1 MDRSP
6 ETAADGGLVSPTRRE
21 LLAGAAK
28 AGTLVSGAVL
38 LGACG
43 GSSAPS
49 STGGGA
55 SGASST
61 SSGPHGVTELPGGT
75 PKRGGTFTVGV
86 LSGGQE
92 ENLFPGTSVG
102 TPDFVRDYNLYNL
115 LFYLGPNVTPL
126 IPGLALSAESSK
138 DAKTWTFRLRD
149 GVTWHDGKPFT
160 AADVAYNFQS
170 VWSNPSLNYS
180 SGFLAGLVDLKA
192 VRQDG
197 KLTVHVPLN
206 TPVAQFPTLFAY
218 FDFPVVQ
225 QGATVKSTARHPVGT
240 GPFTY
245 QSLTPGSHSV
255 FTANKD
261 YWESGKPYV
270 DQLVVDSSFTDT
282 NALFSALLAG
292 KINLFPS
299 LPLVTARQQLTAK
312 QVQILESPVA
322 AQSYMFA
329 MRVDKGPFAD
339 NRARTAMKLLVDRQ
353 AMIDGAWAGFG
364 DVADDLLAPNTQYY
378 AADLKRDRDL
388 DQAKSL
394 LQKAGLA
401 GATITLPTC
410 NFLPGMVES
419 STILAQQAAEAG
431 LKINVDVRSAAT
443 YFTPAGGFL
452 TRPFGY
458 EVDQPVG
465 SLLVAYRS
473 EYTPDAPY
481 PDTHWGSQPGGAA
494 AQRLIS
500 KAIGATNPAQA
511 ASLWRQ
517 CQLQQFHEGGYLVW
531 GNLPYVDAA
540 ASNVRGLKAGAGF
553 SYNNWRLQ
561 DGWLA

>member
-21 LLAGAAK
+21 LLAGAAR
-28 AGTLVSGAVL
+28 AGALVSGAVL

-43 GSSAPS
+43 GSPAPS
-49 STGGGA
+49 GTGGSA
-55 SGASST
+55 SGGSSI
-61 SSGPHGVTELPGGT
+61 SSRPHGVTELPGGT
-75 PKRGGTFTVGV
+75 PRRGGTFTVGV

-92 ENLFPGTSVG
+92 ENLFPGTPAG

-115 LFYLGPNVTPL
+115 LFYLGPDATSL
-126 IPGLALSAESSK
+126 IPGLALSAESDA

-160 AADVAYNFQS
+160 AADVAYNFRS
-170 VWSNPSLNYS
+170 VWSDPSLNYS
-180 SGFLAGLVDLKA
+180 SGLLAGLVDLKA

-225 QGATVKSTARHPVGT
+225 QGATAKGTARHPVGT
-240 GPFTY
+240 GPFRY
-245 QSLTPGSHSV
+245 QSLTPGRHSV
-255 FTANKD
+255 FTANTD

-270 DQLVVDSSFTDT
+270 DRLVVDSSFTDT
-282 NALFSALLAG
+282 NTLFSALLEG

-339 NRARTAMKLLVDRQ
+339 NRARTAMKLLADRQ

-364 DVADDLLAPNTQYY
+364 DVAYDLLAPNTRYY
-378 AADLKRDRDL
+378 AAGLTRDRDL
-388 DQAKSL
+388 DQARSL
-394 LQKAGLA
+394 LRKAGLA

-410 NFLPGMVES
+410 DFLPGMVES
-419 STILAQQAAEAG
+419 SKILAQQAAEAG

-443 YFTPAGGFL
+443 YFTPAGGYL
-452 TRPFGY
+452 TRPFGCK
-458 EVDQPVG
+458 VDQPAG

-473 EYTPDAPY
+473 GYTPHAPY
-481 PDTHWGSQPGGAA
+481 PDTRWGSQPGGAA

-500 KAIGATNPAQA
+500 KAIGATSPAQA

-517 CQLQQFHEGGYLVW
+517 CQLQQFHEGGSLVW

-561 DGWLA
+561 DGWLG